1 MLEKKGKR
9 LPFLLHVG
17 AKIQGRCCIHDD
29 GPENEKRGWLL
40 IFAGNVHIS
49 NLYLKKGMKISTR
62 FVFQMSFKLN
72 KKKKKNWKSNLE
84 QHQT

>member
-62 FVFQMSFKLN
+62 FVF
-72 KKKKKNWKSNLE
+72 
-84 QHQT
+84 